1 MYRQIYRYWILIPL
15 ILLVIIAREWAEE
28 APVVETVEDTV
39 DMTETRADY
48 YLEKF
53 ETRKLDA
60 KGKPE
65 YVITGETLV
74 HYPADDSSEI
84 EQPNL
89 TLHRNNAV
97 WVMDS
102 LKGRLTK
109 NPDIFRLE
117 GAVTMRRLESNIAA
131 PMTITTSDLEI
142 QTASNIVSSD
152 QPIEVESTNWTL
164 KSHGFESRI
173 DEGLL
178 FLHDQVEGHYD
189 VQR

>member
-15 ILLVIIAREWAEE
+15 LLLVIVTREWAEAPDVE
-28 APVVETVEDTV
+28 AVEDTV

-60 KGKPE
+60 NGKPE
-65 YVITGETLV
+65 YIVTGDTLV
-74 HYPADDSSEI
+74 HYPSDDSSVI

-89 TLHRNNAV
+89 TLHRNDNV

-109 NPDIFRLE
+109 NPDIFKLE
-117 GAVTMRRLESNIAA
+117 GAVTMRRLASSTAA
-131 PMTITTSDLEI
+131 PITITTSDLEI
-142 QTASNIVSSD
+142 QTASNIVSTD
-152 QPIEVESTNWTL
+152 KLIEVESPNWTL
-164 KSHGFESRI
+164 RSRGFESKI
-173 DEGLL
+173 DEGVLY
-178 FLHDQVEGHYD
+178 LHEQVEGHYD